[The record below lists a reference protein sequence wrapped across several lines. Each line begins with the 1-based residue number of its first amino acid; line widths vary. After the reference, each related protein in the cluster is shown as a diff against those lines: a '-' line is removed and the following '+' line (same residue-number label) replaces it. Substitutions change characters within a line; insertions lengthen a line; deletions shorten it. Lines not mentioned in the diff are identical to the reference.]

1 MPAFPRRARSF
12 LKELPIAAALATG
25 GLVLAH
31 WAPSGGPG
39 ASLAWSLWLL
49 VAILCCAFRAMA
61 HADALAER
69 FGEPIGTIILT
80 ISAITIEVAAVCAVM
95 LGQQGDPT
103 VARDTMFS
111 VLMIILNLLLGLS
124 MLIAGWRR
132 AEQEFNPQSAAAYL
146 PLIVALGM
154 LTLVLPR
161 FTRSEEGGW
170 MSDPMEVFVGG
181 AALIIYGIFLWLQTT
196 RHRAFF
202 AHDPR
207 GSDAGARP
215 DAHAH
220 APAPAGRSAL
230 LLVLALVGVILLAE
244 GLSGR
249 VASTLD
255 ALYLP
260 SGIGGVFIALLVL
273 APEGLAALRSA
284 GHGDLQRSVNVLLGS
299 ACSTIGLTVPAVM
312 AIRFATGASP
322 EMGLDP
328 PYVVLLGTTF
338 LVTALGVARGR
349 VTAMQGAVH
358 LLIFLAWIATIL
370 DEAAAPAA

>member
-1 MPAFPRRARSF
+1 MSAPYTPPRSRTERI
-12 LKELPIAAALATG
+12 LRDLPIAIGLATG
-25 GLVLAH
+25 VMALAG
-31 WAPSGGPG
+31 WSPPGTPGSLTSLLWSG
-39 ASLAWSLWLL
+39 WL
-49 VAILCCAFRAMA
+49 VAVILACSFRAMA
-61 HADALAER
+61 HADVLAER
-69 FGEPIGTIILT
+69 FGEPYGTLILT

-95 LGQQGDPT
+95 LGSQGDAS

-111 VLMIILNLLLGLS
+111 VLMIILNGLVGLS

-196 RHRAFF
+196 RHRTFF

-207 GSDAGARP
+207 GSVADARP
-215 DAHAH
+215 DAHAHTHAHAH

-358 LLIFLAWIATIL
+358 LLIFLA
-370 DEAAAPAA
+370 